1 MREILRAYQN
11 TVAGEVARFDG
22 HVAKFMGDGVLV
34 YFGYPRAH
42 EDDAER
48 AARAGLDIIEAVGAI
63 KAAGLESL
71 QARIGIATG
80 RVVVGDLVGEGA
92 AQEEAVVGETP
103 NLAARLQALA
113 GPDAVVISP
122 STRRL
127 LGRLFECEDLGEQ
140 HLKGIGGGVRPWR
153 VVRERP
159 AESRFE
165 ARQAAGLIPFVGRD
179 QEIELLL
186 HRWQLAR
193 QGEGQVVLLSGEPGI
208 GKSRI
213 TETLRDRIGD
223 QLNTRIRYQCSPY
236 HTNSAFYPIIYQ
248 LEQAA
253 QFERNDTPEQKLD
266 KLEAL
271 LALPTEY
278 VGDVAPLLAAFLSLP
293 LDRYPPLDLSPQMQ
307 KEHTIRVLTEHMIAL
322 SHQRPVLMIF
332 EDVHWV
338 DPTTLESL
346 SAVIDSIQD
355 AAVLV
360 VVTHRPEFQSPWAG
374 YGHTTTLTL
383 NRLSRGQGADI
394 VAEITGGKTLPE
406 EVLAQIVA
414 KTDGVPL
421 FVEELTKTVLEAGI
435 LKDTGEAYELD
446 GPLPPLA
453 IPATLQD
460 SLMAR
465 LDRLSLAKE
474 VAQIGACIGRE
485 VSYELLAEVSPLGD
499 NELREALTEL
509 VNSGL
514 IFARGGPP
522 ATTYTFKHG
531 TPCSM
536 TWWS

>member
-1 MREILRAYQN
+1 MARDIGEWLEGLELTKYVGVFVENEIDLDTLPHLAEADLKELGLPMGPRKKILAAIAEFETAEMAPSDPGAPKIPRPEAERRQLTVMFCDLVGSTELSVRLDAEDLREILRAYQN

-223 QLNTRIRYQCSPY
+223 QLNTRLRYQCSPY

-271 LALPTEY
+271 L
-278 VGDVAPLLAAFLSLP
+278 SLP
-293 LDRYPPLDLSPQMQ
+293 ADLRRGPGRQ
-307 KEHTIRVLTEHMIAL
+307 L
-322 SHQRPVLMIF
+322 
-332 EDVHWV
+332 
-338 DPTTLESL
+338 
-346 SAVIDSIQD
+346 D
-355 AAVLV
+355 AA
-360 VVTHRPEFQSPWAG
+360 
-374 YGHTTTLTL
+374 
-383 NRLSRGQGADI
+383 
-394 VAEITGGKTLPE
+394 GG
-406 EVLAQIVA
+406 
-414 KTDGVPL
+414 
-421 FVEELTKTVLEAGI
+421 
-435 LKDTGEAYELD
+435 
-446 GPLPPLA
+446 
-453 IPATLQD
+453 
-460 SLMAR
+460 
-465 LDRLSLAKE
+465 
-474 VAQIGACIGRE
+474 GRH
-485 VSYELLAEVSPLGD
+485 
-499 NELREALTEL
+499 
-509 VNSGL
+509 
-514 IFARGGPP
+514 RGGVALGPGLLR
-522 ATTYTFKHG
+522 AV
-531 TPCSM
+531 SLRV
-536 TWWS
+536 